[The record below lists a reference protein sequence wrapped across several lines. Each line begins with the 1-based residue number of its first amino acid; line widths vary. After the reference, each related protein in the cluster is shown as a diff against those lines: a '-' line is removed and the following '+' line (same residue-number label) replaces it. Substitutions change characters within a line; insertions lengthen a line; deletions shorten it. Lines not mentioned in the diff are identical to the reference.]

1 MADSETF
8 SQWRFFFLSLD
19 APHETV
25 VFDHKDFR
33 KRTFLYLYLSMRL
46 CACVFIFHLA
56 VLVYLYF
63 DTPHE
68 TVVSDQNKFSQ
79 MPSQLF
85 QLAFGDF

>member
-1 MADSETF
+1 MADSESF

-19 APHETV
+19 ATHETV
-25 VFDHKDFR
+25 VFGNKIFA
-33 KRTFLYLYLSMRL
+33 KLLFVFVFV
-46 CACVFIFHLA
+46 CAS
-56 VLVYLYF
+56 VYLYFFSLYLCICIF

-85 QLAFGDF
+85 QLALGDF

>member
-1 MADSETF
+1 MADSESF

-19 APHETV
+19 TPHETV
-25 VFDHKDFR
+25 VFDKKIFANAP
-33 KRTFLYLYLSMRL
+33 FCICICL
-46 CACVFIFHLA
+46 CVCVFIFHLT
-56 VLVYLYF
+56 VFVYLYF

-85 QLAFGDF
+85 